1 MHDLPRETTVSDKSS
16 SFKLSSRARLRSDS
30 GDSGDSGY
38 SRDNEIAGVTRRLA
52 MEQRDGT
59 RTIGR

>member
-30 GDSGDSGY
+30 EDSGY

-52 MEQRDGT
+52 MEQRDCT